1 MIDKINSLKRQI
13 LNGNLITYEEAL
25 DLIDIEINDENGLNE
40 LFKAANEIRE
50 KFMGS
55 KADLCTI
62 MNAKS
67 GKCSEDCRFC
77 AQSGHYNTGVEEYSL
92 LSYKD
97 ILKRAKEMEEKGVH
111 RFSLVTSGRGVKGEE
126 FDKVVDIYRRLHKD
140 TNLSLCA
147 SLGIIDYEQAKKLK
161 EAGVKMY
168 HHNVETSKD
177 NYKNICTTHT
187 YEDRIETIANV
198 RKSGMDLCVGGILGL
213 DESKEQRL
221 KMAFEIR
228 ELNIKSIP
236 LNILNPIKNTPME
249 NCKKLEPLEI
259 LKTMAVYR
267 FVNPSAYIRYA
278 GGRMLLKG
286 YEELGFNGGVNS
298 ALVGDYLTTIGSDIQ
313 EDKQMITCQGFGV

>member
-1 MIDKINSLKRQI
+1 MIDKINLLKRQI

-25 DLIDIEINDENGLNE
+25 DLIAIEINDENGLNE
-40 LFKAANEIRE
+40 LFKAANEIR
-50 KFMGS
+50 KNFMGN
-55 KADLCTI
+55 KVDLCTI

-77 AQSGHYNTGVEEYSL
+77 AQSAHYNTGVEEYSL

-111 RFSLVTSGRGVKGEE
+111 RFSLVTSGRGVKGED

-161 EAGVKMY
+161 EAGVNMY

-187 YEDRIETIANV
+187 YGDRIQTIKNV
-198 RKSGMDLCVGGILGL
+198 QKSGMELCVGGIFGL

-267 FVNPSAYIRYA
+267 FVNPSADIRYA
-278 GGRMLLKG
+278 GGRISLKG

-298 ALVGDYLTTIGSDIQ
+298 ALVGDYLTTVGSDIQ
-313 EDKQMITCQGFGV
+313 EDKQMITCQGFEI

>member
-25 DLIDIEINDENGLNE
+25 DLINIEINDENGLNE
-40 LFKAANEIRE
+40 LFKAANEIRK

-67 GKCSEDCRFC
+67 GKCSEDCKFC
-77 AQSGHYNTGVEEYSL
+77 SQSGYYNTGVEEYSL
-92 LSYKD
+92 LNYKD

-126 FDKVVDIYRRLHKD
+126 FDKVVDIYRRLKKD

-187 YEDRIETIANV
+187 YEDRIETIKNV
-198 RKSGMDLCVGGILGL
+198 QKSGMDLCVGGILGL

-249 NCKKLEPLEI
+249 NCKKLEPLEM
-259 LKTMAVYR
+259 LKAMAVYR

-278 GGRMLLKG
+278 GGRMSLKG
-286 YEELGFNGGVNS
+286 YEKIGFNGGVNS

-313 EDKQMITCQGFGV
+313 EDKQMITCQGFEI

>member
-13 LNGNLITYEEAL
+13 LNGKLITYEEAL
-25 DLIDIEINDENGLNE
+25 DLVYIEINDENNLNE
-40 LFKAANEIRE
+40 LFKAANEIRK

-77 AQSGHYNTGVEEYSL
+77 AQSGYYNTGVEEYSL

-126 FDKVVDIYRRLHKD
+126 FDKVVEIYRRLKKD

-161 EAGVKMY
+161 EAGVEMY

-187 YEDRIETIANV
+187 YEDRIETIKNV
-198 RKSGMDLCVGGILGL
+198 QKSEMDLCVGGILGL

-228 ELNIKSIP
+228 KLNIKSIP

-267 FVNPSAYIRYA
+267 FVNPSAYIR
-278 GGRMLLKG
+278 
-286 YEELGFNGGVNS
+286 
-298 ALVGDYLTTIGSDIQ
+298 
-313 EDKQMITCQGFGV
+313 

>member
-1 MIDKINSLKRQI
+1 MINKINSLKRQI
-13 LNGNLITYEEAL
+13 LNEKLITYEEAL
-25 DLIDIEINDENGLNE
+25 DLIYIEINDENSLNE

-92 LSYKD
+92 LSYED

-187 YEDRIETIANV
+187 YEDRIETITNV
-198 RKSGMDLCVGGILGL
+198 QKSGMDLCVGGILGL

-278 GGRMLLKG
+278 GGRMSLKG

-313 EDKQMITCQGFGV
+313 EDKQMITCQGFGI

>member
-25 DLIDIEINDENGLNE
+25 DLINIEINDENDLNE
-40 LFKAANEIRE
+40 LFKAANEIRKE
-50 KFMGS
+50 FMGS

-62 MNAKS
+62 MNVKS

-92 LSYKD
+92 LNYKD

-161 EAGVKMY
+161 EVGVKMY

-187 YEDRIETIANV
+187 YEDRIETIKNV
-198 RKSGMDLCVGGILGL
+198 QKSGMDLCVGGILGL
-213 DESKEQRL
+213 NESKEQRL

-249 NCKKLEPLEI
+249 NCKKLEPLEM
-259 LKTMAVYR
+259 LKAMAVYR

-278 GGRMLLKG
+278 GGRMSLKG
-286 YEELGFNGGVNS
+286 YEKIGFNGGVNS

-313 EDKQMITCQGFGV
+313 EDKQMITCQDFEI